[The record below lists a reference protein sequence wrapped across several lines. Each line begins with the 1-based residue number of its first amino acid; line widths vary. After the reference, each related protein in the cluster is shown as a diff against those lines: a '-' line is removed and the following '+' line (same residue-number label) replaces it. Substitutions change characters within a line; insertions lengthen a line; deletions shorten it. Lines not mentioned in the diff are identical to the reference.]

1 MKAKSKKLFALVDW
15 FQFRITNVRIDEI
28 SDFLGIP
35 DEVWTLKKAG
45 LAGYQDFKFAFEFS
59 SIKLYTNAYTAYDKD
74 GTCHTFNEINQ
85 NQENEF
91 DVMVQFSGQACRF
104 VEDVLFRVAGTET
117 SSFSWKDFFNALLFT
132 YPKIDIRRLD
142 LNINDV
148 NEPQFFTPNTLLKY
162 CETGRFKYGKSVKYS
177 NIGTPKTGQTVYF
190 GDWDSDRQIKCYDK
204 KAEKEAKSGV
214 IDDSY
219 DSWTRLEIKFMRELS
234 SKVIKD
240 FIKSDWSILGLI
252 QGYLKKSLHF
262 YSDREQTKEP
272 QFWTRY
278 LGASEPKKFVLHKKK
293 TTLIDK
299 FSWLTYRGSLPILKA
314 YDFLGKNGLIPLIP
328 SEIWAISNNGLDLAG
343 KDVQTAQFTKDLS
356 AELIAYVIS
365 EGRSDLV
372 NEIKMMTSDK
382 MLNQYGK

>member
-1 MKAKSKKLFALVDW
+1 
-15 FQFRITNVRIDEI
+15 
-28 SDFLGIP
+28 
-35 DEVWTLKKAG
+35 
-45 LAGYQDFKFAFEFS
+45 
-59 SIKLYTNAYTAYDKD
+59 
-74 GTCHTFNEINQ
+74 
-85 NQENEF
+85 
-91 DVMVQFSGQACRF
+91 
-104 VEDVLFRVAGTET
+104 
-117 SSFSWKDFFNALLFT
+117 
-132 YPKIDIRRLD
+132 
-142 LNINDV
+142 
-148 NEPQFFTPNTLLKY
+148 
-162 CETGRFKYGKSVKYS
+162 
-177 NIGTPKTGQTVYF
+177 
-190 GDWDSDRQIKCYDK
+190 
-204 KAEKEAKSGV
+204 
-214 IDDSY
+214 
-219 DSWTRLEIKFMRELS
+219 MRELS